1 MTRRIVYL
9 MALLLAMLCGSAIAS
24 GQGFPARPVRLVVGA
39 GAGSFPDQV
48 ARRLADELVRQLG
61 QQVIVDN
68 RPGAGGI
75 AAMSEF
81 GKAAPDGYTIALATM
96 SQLVFNRHLF
106 RDLPYDPDRDLQ
118 PVGTVLTGSMMIVA
132 HPSFGARSFSEL
144 VALARSKPGAIDFAI
159 PANGS
164 PPHVVL
170 GMLMDT
176 TQTSFSV
183 IPYKT
188 GADAV
193 VQVASGQVPLFID
206 AVPVVAGLVQSGKLR
221 ALGVTG
227 KARVLQ
233 FPDVPTV
240 AEQGYPSFV
249 GEAWMGVVARTGTPA
264 PVLMRISAALNG
276 AMKSEALR
284 QYIES
289 AGAQT
294 LVMTPE
300 DFSRLVQSDV
310 SRWGKVIRDMHL
322 TLDH

>member
-1 MTRRIVYL
+1 
-9 MALLLAMLCGSAIAS
+9 
-24 GQGFPARPVRLVVGA
+24 
-39 GAGSFPDQV
+39 V
-48 ARRLADELVRQLG
+48 ARRLADELVRQFG
-61 QQVIVDN
+61 QPVVVDN

-81 GKAAPDGYTIALATM
+81 IKASPDGYTIALATM
-96 SQLVFNRHLF
+96 SRLVFNRYLF

-118 PVGTVLTGSMMIVA
+118 PVGTILNGSMMIVA
-132 HPSFGARSFSEL
+132 DPSFSARSLFDL
-144 VALARSKPGAIDFAI
+144 VALARSKPGAIDFAV

-176 TQTSFSV
+176 TRTSFSV

-193 VQVASGQVPLFID
+193 VQVAAGQVPLFID

-227 KARVLQ
+227 KARVQQ

-249 GEAWMGVVARTGTPA
+249 GDAWMGVVARTGTPT
-264 PVLMRISAALNG
+264 PVLMRISTALNG
-276 AMKSEALR
+276 ALKAESMR
-284 QYIES
+284 QYIEA

-294 LVMTPE
+294 LVTTPD

-310 SRWGKVIRDMHL
+310 VRWGKVIRDMHL
-322 TLDH
+322 TVEH